1 MINVRHLLYMKGDFA
16 VNVNH
21 FKKKIQIGK

>member
-1 MINVRHLLYMKGDFA
+1 MINVRHLLYMKGDFVVK
-16 VNVNH
+16 VNY